1 MEDPEELNIL
11 RAINRGETR
20 LETVDWKPYL
30 SNLVKMIGL
39 MENLISMIGCAWAML
54 QEIDDYARRRT
65 SLLSG
70 KTLRHNAFQ
79 PKKRQMHSIRMHN
92 V

>member
-1 MEDPEELNIL
+1 MNNQTAHMEDPEELNIL

-30 SNLVKMIGL
+30 SDIVKMIGL
-39 MENLISMIGCAWAML
+39 MNPPISYI
-54 QEIDDYARRRT
+54 EY
-65 SLLSG
+65 
-70 KTLRHNAFQ
+70 
-79 PKKRQMHSIRMHN
+79 